1 MNWAR
6 LTDYV
11 DEPCEPS
18 LGHVQVQLGAG
29 FTHKF
34 LGWVNAQIFVCANN
48 QIIKKAFLLRTR
60 AETTELCLFAN
71 IMVQY
76 STSIIEKPCIVL
88 VGLYWLQLFY
98 LRTYPKDFKMR
109 YNVAGVTDVGR
120 DGVRQWDRFK
130 VPSFKKREGVR
141 DYIILRNDADVILW
155 SFLFIC

>member
-1 MNWAR
+1 MWAFPR
-6 LTDYV
+6 TR
-11 DEPCEPS
+11 PS
-18 LGHVQVQLGAG
+18 PAWRWVYSQVP
-29 FTHKF
+29 
-34 LGWVNAQIFVCANN
+34 WVGKRSNICVRQWLNYK
-48 QIIKKAFLLRTR
+48 KKALLLRTR